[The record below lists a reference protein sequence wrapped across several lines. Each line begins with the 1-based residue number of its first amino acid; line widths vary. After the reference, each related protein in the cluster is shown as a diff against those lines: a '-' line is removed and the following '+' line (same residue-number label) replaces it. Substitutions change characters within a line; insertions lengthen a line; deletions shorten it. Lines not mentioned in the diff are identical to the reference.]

1 MQYTSAE
8 ANKLLKKLNEEKVLL
23 NNDFRNKHSFIAA
36 VEENVEDVRP
46 EFNLTEYFEKLEKLN
61 SDIQKVKHAINVFNT
76 SNTIMGM
83 TIDTALVY
91 IPMLSEEKRILSG
104 LAMGQEKERVKESYG
119 RTSTHIEYKYANYSI
134 SEAKDRLKKVT
145 TELSDLQLSLDC
157 INNQEKFDIDVE
169 L

>member
-46 EFNLTEYFEKLEKLN
+46 EFNLTEYFDKLEKLN
-61 SDIQKVKHAINVFNT
+61 SDIQKVKHAINIFNT
-76 SNTIMGM
+76 THFVMNM
-83 TIDTALVY
+83 TIDMALVY
-91 IPMLSEEKRILSG
+91 IPMLSEEKRVLSG

-134 SEAKDRLKKVT
+134 SEAKDRLKR
-145 TELSDLQLSLDC
+145 
-157 INNQEKFDIDVE
+157 
-169 L
+169 